1 MKISFHGACREV
13 TGSCAY
19 LSGDN
24 FKLLVDCGF
33 FQGDDYIQDR
43 NRDVFPFEASEID
56 FILLTHAHLDHC
68 GRLPKLYK
76 EGFRGQIFCTP
87 PTRELVEIILLD
99 TLKIITEDSL
109 KSDVPPIFSEADVI
123 GTMSLIKTVNYHE
136 KFQIN
141 SQLSVIAYD
150 AGHILGAASFKLFI
164 QENEQ
169 EKIII
174 FSGDIGNPPAPLM
187 NDPELING
195 ADFAVIESTYGGK
208 EHEKRELGV
217 KKLKQAI
224 KEAVSNH
231 GVLLIPIFALEKV
244 QEIIFEI
251 NQLVESQQVPLIS
264 YYLDS
269 PMATRALAVYR
280 RYLDYFDEQTKD
292 MIKDGDDVFKFNG
305 FNIIEDAGESYD
317 LDNLHP
323 PKVILAG
330 SGMLNGGRMP
340 RHLKNE
346 IYNPNAH
353 LLFVSYQAQRTLGR
367 RLQDGEK
374 NVKIDKQEFEVRLKI
389 STIDSFSAHAGEK
402 ELEKW
407 LKALQKPKPKKVFVV
422 HGEDSCNEALASY
435 VNKKIKTEAIIP
447 EQGIVY
453 EL

>member
-24 FKLLVDCGF
+24 FKLLIDCGF

-109 KSDVPPIFSEADVI
+109 KSDVPPIFSEADVT
-123 GTMSLIKTVNYHE
+123 GTMSLIKTINYHE

-150 AGHILGAASFKLFI
+150 AGHILGAASFKLFV

-195 ADFAVIESTYGGK
+195 ADFAIIESTYGGK

-224 KEAVSNH
+224 KEAVNNH
-231 GVLLIPIFALEKV
+231 GVLLMSK
-244 QEIIFEI
+244 
-251 NQLVESQQVPLIS
+251 
-264 YYLDS
+264 
-269 PMATRALAVYR
+269 
-280 RYLDYFDEQTKD
+280 
-292 MIKDGDDVFKFNG
+292 
-305 FNIIEDAGESYD
+305 
-317 LDNLHP
+317 
-323 PKVILAG
+323 
-330 SGMLNGGRMP
+330 P
-340 RHLKNE
+340 R
-346 IYNPNAH
+346 
-353 LLFVSYQAQRTLGR
+353 T
-367 RLQDGEK
+367 
-374 NVKIDKQEFEVRLKI
+374 
-389 STIDSFSAHAGEK
+389 
-402 ELEKW
+402 
-407 LKALQKPKPKKVFVV
+407 
-422 HGEDSCNEALASY
+422 
-435 VNKKIKTEAIIP
+435 
-447 EQGIVY
+447 
-453 EL
+453 